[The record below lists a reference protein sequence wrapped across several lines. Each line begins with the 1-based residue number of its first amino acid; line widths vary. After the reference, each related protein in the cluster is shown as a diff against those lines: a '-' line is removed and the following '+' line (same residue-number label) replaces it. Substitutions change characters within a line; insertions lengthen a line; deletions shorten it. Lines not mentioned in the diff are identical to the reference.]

1 MKKFSISLFA
11 LLFAPAVLVQGAV
24 SGDAQIRAK
33 AEPSEIVII
42 AGNPENR
49 ELVITLAKMLSDGYQ
64 FARP

>member
-1 MKKFSISLFA
+1 MKKLIITLFA
-11 LLFAPAVLVQGAV
+11 LLFALAVLVRGAV

-33 AEPSEIVII
+33 AGPSEIVII

-64 FARP
+64 FERP